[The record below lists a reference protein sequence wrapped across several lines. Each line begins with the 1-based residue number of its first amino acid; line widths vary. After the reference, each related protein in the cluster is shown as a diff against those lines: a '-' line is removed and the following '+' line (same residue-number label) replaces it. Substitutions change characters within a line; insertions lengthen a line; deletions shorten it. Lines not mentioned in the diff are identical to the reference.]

1 MIPENVE
8 WYILEKGFD
17 ERTVDYLA
25 HLSSLENQ
33 TLARYAA
40 KSLLFFG
47 DKELSEEEKK
57 VLENPKDKIL
67 IRKIKEKYLLLLENI
82 PSLRKQI
89 EELPEY
95 RNDDLKSL
103 EALEDIGYLLYSC
116 PCKEELSL
124 LKEFN
129 KKDLKELLDYASV
142 NEFQDYNYFLLKSIK
157 NDKYRRLNEIYK
169 MKIYFNLSLKE
180 LSENER
186 NTLLEYIERS
196 FQEDKK
202 YKQAEFLLTLST
214 EKLRELVNSGK
225 LDVYDLDEDGMS
237 NWFERFRFTL
247 ADPLVHNDRYVIVV
261 YAHRPGIDPDDAV
274 KLKCQKYYW
283 FCFDEDCKI
292 IYTSEEAKKKLVSF
306 FTEKEKIPEENI
318 WILFGKECRI
328 EELDK
333 IFDDILANSDE
344 NDFIYFL
351 FVSHGGGKENSSG
364 FEIFP
369 LRTIVRYDWVD
380 KKLDKT
386 KYRAA
391 GLIFDS
397 CYSGSAFKYLQ
408 GENRVILSSAPPNE
422 KSYHIPYGWL
432 FIASAFGKNY
442 PEEPLSFYK
451 IYRDARMENKNFTKL
466 FEKFKTW
473 VKKHGVSYNPQISDP
488 SNISKR
494 LYLGEYVVPNVVKPI
509 KWYPFVFVDQYDL

>member
-422 KSYHIPYGWL
+422 KSYHILMGGCLLHPRSEKIIPKNLFL
-432 FIASAFGKNY
+432 FIKFTEMLGWRTKISPNYLKN
-442 PEEPLSFYK
+442 S
-451 IYRDARMENKNFTKL
+451 
-466 FEKFKTW
+466 
-473 VKKHGVSYNPQISDP
+473 KHGSKNTAFLIIHKFQIPQTFQRGCISVNMLSQMSLNP
-488 SNISKR
+488 
-494 LYLGEYVVPNVVKPI
+494 
-509 KWYPFVFVDQYDL
+509 